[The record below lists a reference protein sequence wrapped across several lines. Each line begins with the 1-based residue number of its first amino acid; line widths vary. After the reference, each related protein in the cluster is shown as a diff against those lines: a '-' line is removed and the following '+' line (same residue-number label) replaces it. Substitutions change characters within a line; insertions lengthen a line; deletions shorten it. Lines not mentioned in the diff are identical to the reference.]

1 MLSMTRGNGKMTF
14 TINREDY
21 FKLLQEIQLVP
32 KVIETETEYEQNLAV
47 AEKLIAKKKNR
58 SFEETTLLRLLV
70 KLIEDYEE
78 TNYHLKEWQDL
89 PPHEILQHLLEVSH
103 TKQADLVGIISPSK
117 GLISAIVNGKRA
129 ISKEQAKKL
138 GEYFKISPSLFI

>member
-1 MLSMTRGNGKMTF
+1 MIGRNGKMTL
-14 TINREDY
+14 TINRENY
-21 FKLLQEIQLVP
+21 LKLLDKVQLIP
-32 KVIETETEYEQNLAV
+32 KVIETQAEYELNLAV

-58 SFEETTLLRLLV
+58 TPEETTLLRLLV
-70 KLIEDYEE
+70 KLIEDFEE
-78 TNYHLKEWQDL
+78 NNYGLQEWQNL

-103 TKQADLVGIISPSK
+103 TKQADLVGVVSSSK

-138 GEYFKISPSLFI
+138 GEYFNLSPSLFI

>member
-1 MLSMTRGNGKMTF
+1 MTL
-14 TINREDY
+14 TINRENY
-21 FKLLQEIQLVP
+21 LKLLNKVQLIP
-32 KVIETETEYEQNLAV
+32 KVIETETEYDLNLAV

-58 SFEETTLLRLLV
+58 TPEETTLLRLLV

-78 TNYHLKEWQDL
+78 NNFNLKDWRNL
-89 PPHEILQHLLEVSH
+89 SPHEILQHLLEVSH
-103 TKQADLVGIISPSK
+103 TKQSDLVGIVSPSK

-138 GEYFKISPSLFI
+138 GEYFNLSPSLFI

>member
-1 MLSMTRGNGKMTF
+1 MIGRNGKMTL
-14 TINREDY
+14 TINRENY
-21 FKLLQEIQLVP
+21 LKLLDKVQLIP
-32 KVIETETEYEQNLAV
+32 KVIETEAEYELNLAV

-58 SFEETTLLRLLV
+58 TPEETTLLRLLV
-70 KLIEDYEE
+70 KLIEDFEE
-78 TNYHLKEWQDL
+78 NNYGLQEWQNL

-103 TKQADLVGIISPSK
+103 TKQADLVGVVSSSK

-138 GEYFKISPSLFI
+138 GEYFNLSPSLFI

>member
-1 MLSMTRGNGKMTF
+1 MTL
-14 TINREDY
+14 TINRENY
-21 FKLLQEIQLVP
+21 LKLLDEVGLIP
-32 KVIETETEYEQNLAV
+32 KVIETEVEYEQNLTV

-58 SFEETTLLRLLV
+58 SPEETTLLRLLV

-78 TNYHLKEWQDL
+78 SNYDLKEWQDL

-103 TKQADLVGIISPSK
+103 TKQTDLVGVISPSK

-138 GEYFKISPSLFI
+138 GEYFKLSPSLFI